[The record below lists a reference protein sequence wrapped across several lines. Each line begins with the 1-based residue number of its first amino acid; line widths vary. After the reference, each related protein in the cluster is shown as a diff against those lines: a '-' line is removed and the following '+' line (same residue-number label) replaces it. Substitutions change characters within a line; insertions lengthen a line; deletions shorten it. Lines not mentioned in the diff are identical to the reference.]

1 MTRYRITRRLRH
13 LEKNGQARDV
23 LFRRR
28 LLVLLRLHLGHV
40 LGAQLMQVIAS
51 LNQLVVAF
59 SQIFV
64 TINMGAFFNAEVNQ
78 LPEFE

>member
-1 MTRYRITRRLRH
+1 M
-13 LEKNGQARDV
+13 
-23 LFRRR
+23 
-28 LLVLLRLHLGHV
+28 LLRLHLGHV
-40 LGAQLMQVIAS
+40 LGAELMQVIAS

-64 TINMGAFFNAEVNQ
+64 TIDMGAFFNAEVNQ